1 MVSSQAI
8 LRVIEIEGRVP
19 SMSTR
24 QILEELPRL
33 STQELRQIANRL
45 WDLEAMKADKEAMEA
60 AVENAEAG
68 FLMLDELEA
77 ADAKSATR

>member
-1 MVSSQAI
+1 
-8 LRVIEIEGRVP
+8 
-19 SMSTR
+19 MSTR

-45 WDLEAMKADKEAMEA
+45 WDLEAMKADKDAMDT

-77 ADAKSATR
+77 GDAKSASR